1 MVKTWMQLAGQLSAS
16 DTKNHGSSYQ
26 EQQLGFVEE
35 EFYELL
41 HAFNHENR
49 EQSIKEAVD
58 LIWTAYGFLH
68 LLGVDPDEAFDRIYA
83 SNQTKIPFEYKEG
96 KVQKGKN
103 YVPPYLGDL

>member
-68 LLGVDPDEAFDRIYA
+68 LLGVAPDEAFDRIYA
-83 SNQTKIPFEYKEG
+83 SNQTKIPFEYKDG